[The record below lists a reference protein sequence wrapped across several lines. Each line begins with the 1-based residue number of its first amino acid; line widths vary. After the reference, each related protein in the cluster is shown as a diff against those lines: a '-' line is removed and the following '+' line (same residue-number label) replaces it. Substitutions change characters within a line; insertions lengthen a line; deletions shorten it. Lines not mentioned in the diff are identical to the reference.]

1 VNAARL
7 RRTGAWLTVVG
18 LASTSLGATLLVA
31 TGAASRAAEPTS
43 SSSVV
48 EAVEGDSSSTQAWSD
63 PSLVGDRDTHDPD
76 YVTFSHLEVTVS
88 QTRNLSHQSVTVDW
102 KGGRPT
108 SAGQFS
114 YDYLQIMQCWGDDAS
129 GPTPEQ
135 CQWGAPN
142 PGLNNLV
149 GERTA
154 QRGLKR
160 GEDPQQAYD
169 AAHLVPPPLTNPNLK
184 AYTVPFTPVGGSPV
198 TDVADYFT
206 SASTN
211 EITAARTGTDG
222 TGTANME
229 IQTSLEAPHLGCG
242 EELPSGAPRSCWLVV
257 VPRGETNANGTLAE
271 DSPGGS
277 IVGSPLSASAWSHRM
292 VFPLQ
297 FAAIGSSCAL
307 GNAEQRLVGNELFS
321 DAMTSWQSALC
332 GTGTTYGYSQIGDDE
347 ARAQLTSTVTGASR
361 LAVVNAPLDPA
372 PNEPVRYAPV
382 AQTALVIAYTIDRQ
396 YRLGS
401 SLSERDGTALDDL
414 VLNPRLVA
422 KLLTQSYRA
431 DVPGGGSG
439 KPLTD
444 NPRSIVNDPEFIALN
459 PELEQFVHTAGPDGL
474 MVGLGTSD
482 AYAQLWRW
490 IIADPFARAFLQG
503 EPDEYGMTINPVYAD
518 LDLTHDPDLD
528 SFPKADLST
537 YQQDATV
544 PAPGYGT
551 LDLRPYTNDMA
562 DAAARTQKAN
572 AGAKIVWDVNKLPP
586 GFTSSGAQLPG
597 SRFSMALADLASA
610 QRYGLRTARL
620 VNAAGQALAADDETM
635 QAAVDAMT
643 PAEDGPAAVKA
654 TDAEARVRGAYPLTL
669 VDYAAIPVCSASP
682 DQRGDYATFLR
693 YAGSTGQVP
702 GESKGALPRGYLPL
716 GSSQRADLTAVADLL
731 DDASAVAKLCPTEAT
746 ATPTPTPTATATPT
760 PTASPTPT
768 PSATATTPASA
779 QDPGSDPAAAP
790 VPTAPA
796 DPTPSAAPPMADPD
810 TGQSTAGDPIRTG
823 GTSVGSARL
832 GLVGS
837 TGLGAACAVAGPLL
851 MRRARVQALRE
862 GEFETDFS

>member
-1 VNAARL
+1 MNAARL

-18 LASTSLGATLLVA
+18 LTATSLGATLLVA
-31 TGAASRAAEPTS
+31 TGAASEAAERASP
-43 SSSVV
+43 SVV
-48 EAVEGDSSSTQAWSD
+48 QSVGGDSASTQAWSD
-63 PSLVGDRDTHDPD
+63 PSLVGDRDPHDPD
-76 YVTFSHLEVTVS
+76 YAAFSRLEVTVS

-129 GPTPEQ
+129 GPTPDQ

-242 EELPSGAPRSCWLVV
+242 EALASGAPRSCWLVV

-271 DSPGGS
+271 QSPGGS
-277 IVGSPLSASAWSHRM
+277 VVGSPLSATAWSHRM

-347 ARAQLTSTVTGASR
+347 ARSQLTSTVSGASR

-372 PNEPVRYAPV
+372 PDEPVRYAPV
-382 AQTALVIAYTIDRQ
+382 VQTALVIAYTIDRQ
-396 YRLGS
+396 YKLGS

-439 KPLTD
+439 KPLID

-490 IIADPFARAFLQG
+490 VIADPFARAFLQG
-503 EPDEYGMTINPVYAD
+503 EPDEYGMTVNPVYAD
-518 LDLTHDPDLD
+518 LDLTHDPNLD

-537 YQQDATV
+537 YRQDDSV

-562 DAAARTQKAN
+562 DAASRTQKAN

-597 SRFSMALADLASA
+597 SRFSMALTDLASA

-620 VNAAGQALAADDETM
+620 VNAAGQALAADDDTM
-635 QAAVDAMT
+635 QAAVDAMVT
-643 PAEDGPAAVKA
+643 VDGVRV
-654 TDAEARVRGAYPLTL
+654 TDADTRVRGAYPLTL
-669 VDYAAIPVCSASP
+669 VDYAAVPVCSASA
-682 DQRGDYATFLR
+682 DQRSDYATFLR

-716 GSSQRADLTAVADLL
+716 GASQRDDLTAVADLL
-731 DDASAVAKLCPTEAT
+731 DDPAAVAKLCPPAAT
-746 ATPTPTPTATATPT
+746 ATPTASPSPTPTATAAATPDPT
-760 PTASPTPT
+760 PTST
-768 PSATATTPASA
+768 PSAPAAAPGS
-779 QDPGSDPAAAP
+779 QDPGSDPAPVP
-790 VPTAPA
+790 VPT
-796 DPTPSAAPPMADPD
+796 TPSEPTSASTPAPDPD
-810 TGQSTAGDPIRTG
+810 TGESTAGDPIRTG
-823 GTSVGSARL
+823 GTDVGTARL

-837 TGLGAACAVAGPLL
+837 TGLGAACAVAGPVL

-862 GEFETDFS
+862 GELETDFS